1 MLLTISIVAAAL
13 LAIVIWL
20 GVGLAR
26 LKSLTSTPPSPIRN
40 GTATQISEEV
50 ALKLMDSMAKT
61 FTTQM
66 EQTRQM
72 VVDLTQGRESQ
83 SPTGTQETWP
93 TQNERPPVF
102 DYDSTPLSPGIEAVL
117 AREET
122 ETEQARILRE
132 REELQEQLIE
142 KQAELDRSR
151 LEQSSQEGPWSNGDN
166 PSHARK
172 D

>member
-1 MLLTISIVAAAL
+1 
-13 LAIVIWL
+13 
-20 GVGLAR
+20 
-26 LKSLTSTPPSPIRN
+26 
-40 GTATQISEEV
+40 
-50 ALKLMDSMAKT
+50 MAKT

-72 VVDLTQGRESQ
+72 VVDLTQGRESERT
-83 SPTGTQETWP
+83 TGTPETLP
-93 TQNERPPVF
+93 TQSERQITY
-102 DYDSTPLSPGIEAVL
+102 DYDSTPLSQGIEAVL
-117 AREET
+117 AREKA

-166 PSHARK
+166 PMHARK